1 MKRSITLICFSLL
14 QSILPISLAHE
25 IGPETYGKGSEL
37 TLCKPYR
44 HEKFITVKQ
53 TKLTE
58 KFPGVKKFTIDE
70 DWRTQGLDS
79 SEFPLSVPLIIDHP
93 ISGTTI
99 GVFDR
104 NYNKTFRVASFFG
117 RSEIKIMEQ
126 SISQGRLGGR
136 TATGT
141 NDVMS
146 LAILTDKGE
155 YLVINGC
162 DGVFPV
168 NQKVAKTLA
177 NYPKSRG
184 KAFIMISS
192 LGSTGLRINE
202 IGKETIQ
209 AWKTVYKNWN
219 SESDSINK
227 EVLIKVNSNI
237 QKENQN

>member
-1 MKRSITLICFSLL
+1 MKKRVALVCFSLL
-14 QSILPISLAHE
+14 QSISHVSLAHE
-25 IGPETYGKGSEL
+25 IGPETYGKGTEL
-37 TLCKPYR
+37 ALCEPYR
-44 HEKFITVKQ
+44 HEKLITVKQ
-53 TKLTE
+53 TKLSE
-58 KFPGVKKFTIDE
+58 KFPGVEKFIIDE

-79 SEFPLSVPLIIDHP
+79 SAFPLSVPLIIDHP

-126 SISQGRLGGR
+126 TIGQGRLGVGTR
-136 TATGT
+136 NATGT
-141 NDVMS
+141 NNVMS

-168 NQKVAKTLA
+168 NQKVAETLA
-177 NYPKSRG
+177 NYPRSRG

-192 LGSTGLRINE
+192 FGSTGLRINE
-202 IGKETIQ
+202 IGEETIQ
-209 AWKTVYKNWN
+209 AWKIVYKNWN
-219 SESDSINK
+219 SKNDSINK
-227 EVLIKVNSNI
+227 QIFDY
-237 QKENQN
+237 